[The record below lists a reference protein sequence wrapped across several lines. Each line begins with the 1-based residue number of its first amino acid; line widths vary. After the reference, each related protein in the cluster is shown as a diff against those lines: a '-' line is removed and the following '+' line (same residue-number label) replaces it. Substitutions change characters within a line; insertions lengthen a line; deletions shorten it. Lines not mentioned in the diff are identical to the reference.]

1 MTFYLSDCTTRH
13 CTNTNL
19 HINYQVFIFRY
30 HTPVVAQ
37 VLSVQEHTICGSKL
51 QLQYVEIPNLE
62 ESGEQYES
70 NKLLIHRI
78 PQVEED
84 YLRFFL
90 EGALKM
96 DSQDQFVVEVKGESA
111 VVTFNSQF
119 SNEGM

>member
-1 MTFYLSDCTTRH
+1 MVT
-13 CTNTNL
+13 
-19 HINYQVFIFRY
+19 
-30 HTPVVAQ
+30 Q

-62 ESGEQYES
+62 EPGEQYES

-78 PQVEED
+78 PQDIDKEH
-84 YLRFFL
+84 FQHFL

-111 VVTFNSQF
+111 MITFNSQF

>member
-1 MTFYLSDCTTRH
+1 M
-13 CTNTNL
+13 
-19 HINYQVFIFRY
+19 
-30 HTPVVAQ
+30 VAQ
-37 VLSVQEHTICGSKL
+37 VLSIQEHTICGSKL

-62 ESGEQYES
+62 KSAEQYES
-70 NKLLIHRI
+70 NKLLIHQI

-84 YLRFFL
+84 YLQFFL

-111 VVTFNSQF
+111 MITFNSQF